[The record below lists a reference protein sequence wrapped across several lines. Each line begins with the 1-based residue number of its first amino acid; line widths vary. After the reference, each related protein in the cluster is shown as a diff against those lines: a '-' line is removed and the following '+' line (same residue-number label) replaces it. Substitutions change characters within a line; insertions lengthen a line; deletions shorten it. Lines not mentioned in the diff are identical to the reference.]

1 MSPQHDNGH
10 QASGISH
17 QRKAEEREKNIFDV
31 LRNLPIA
38 LSRRSKRS
46 RVEQRTKGKPQKLE
60 FEYRQPDFIDHDYWR
75 RTSRGKEKKKNE
87 DAPDDWQVQAMAVE
101 WAASRGALVSRVK
114 LPWYY
119 LLQRYIRPWQ
129 LSPLFVWLQLRN
141 GHSVGKPEHNAV
153 VPRCQRARN
162 PIREAGCCLVS
173 CRSNSYNLSRMGG
186 GVLLKCICIFVASVW
201 AVELKSEIHK

>member
-75 RTSRGKEKKKNE
+75 RTSRGKEKKKEWRCPRRLASAGNGCGVGSQPRGIGITSE
-87 DAPDDWQVQAMAVE
+87 ATMILPVTEIYTPLTALAPL
-101 WAASRGALVSRVK
+101 RLVAIAQWPQCRQTRAQCGGTSVPESK
-114 LPWYY
+114 EPDSGSWLLPC
-119 LLQRYIRPWQ
+119 I
-129 LSPLFVWLQLRN
+129 LS
-141 GHSVGKPEHNAV
+141 K
-153 VPRCQRARN
+153 
-162 PIREAGCCLVS
+162 
-173 CRSNSYNLSRMGG
+173 
-186 GVLLKCICIFVASVW
+186 
-201 AVELKSEIHK
+201 